1 MISCLV
7 LVAVVVALWSENHSG
22 ASAAE
27 YFSRTH
33 SKLSAATFVAKS
45 DTRNVPNV
53 FNKDSLWSTIHTSPV
68 SEETM
73 VTEQTKNVQEGSSN
87 GDPGGSPQNH
97 ANSEHLESSFM
108 ISMDAPDSHTEIP
121 SISVLSPMESL
132 KQIWREMIAVPPSA
146 TQLDKIL
153 KGILHGYET
162 SSVQTLSSKRA
173 EKPALE
179 EITPASVITTA
190 NSILNTTLLSNQ
202 FPLRANGTHKESL
215 YRQILSQFLDPLASD
230 GKRSLWLDQ
239 ELVLKLKGS
248 VVFAHHP
255 ELWRDI
261 GEGLKPKLN
270 RGVRLLTPY
279 SGADEPGICI
289 VALRCS
295 ISIRS
300 KFAVCTRWSI

>member
-1 MISCLV
+1 MIPCLV
-7 LVAVVVALWSENHSG
+7 FVAVVVALWSENHSG

-27 YFSRTH
+27 YFSRTY
-33 SKLSAATFVAKS
+33 SKLSAATIVAKS

-53 FNKDSLWSTIHTSPV
+53 FNKDSLWSTIHTSSV

-73 VTEQTKNVQEGSSN
+73 ATEQSKNAQEGCSN
-87 GDPGGSPQNH
+87 GDSGGSPQNH
-97 ANSEHLESSFM
+97 ANSEHLESSFV

-146 TQLDKIL
+146 ALLELIL
-153 KGILHGYET
+153 KGALHGYET
-162 SSVQTLSSKRA
+162 SSVQTLSSNTA
-173 EKPALE
+173 EKPTLQE
-179 EITPASVITTA
+179 VTPASVTTTA

-215 YRQILSQFLDPLASD
+215 YRQVLSQFLDPLASD

-248 VVFAHHP
+248 V
-255 ELWRDI
+255 
-261 GEGLKPKLN
+261 
-270 RGVRLLTPY
+270 
-279 SGADEPGICI
+279 
-289 VALRCS
+289 
-295 ISIRS
+295 
-300 KFAVCTRWSI
+300 